1 MGGILAA
8 IMDVTVAQAAVI
20 YSKNTQTVSTL
31 EQKTSL
37 IGPVRLSRKKDQDED
52 VPLMCRAKAVKSGR
66 RVAFYEISLFDE
78 RNNKL
83 VARASQTT
91 LLIDIPKRPKKR
103 SKL

>member
-37 IGPVRLSRKKDQDED
+37 IGPVRLSRTKDED
-52 VPLMCRAKAVKSGR
+52 VPLLCRAKAVKSGR

-78 RNNKL
+78 RNGKL

-91 LLIDIPKRPKKR
+91 LLIDIPKRKPR

>member
-8 IMDVTVAQAAVI
+8 MMDVTVAQAAVI

-37 IGPVRLSRKKDQDED
+37 IGPVRLSRKGDEGD
-52 VPLMCRAKAVKSGR
+52 VPLTCRAKAVKTGR
-66 RVAFYEISLFDE
+66 KVAFYEISLFDD

-91 LLIDIPKRPKKR
+91 LLINIPKRAPKR

>member
-8 IMDVTVAQAAVI
+8 MMDVTVAQAAVI

-37 IGPVRLSRKKDQDED
+37 VGPVRFSKKEKED

-78 RNNKL
+78 RNDKL

-91 LLIDIPKRPKKR
+91 LLIDIPKRAPKTQ